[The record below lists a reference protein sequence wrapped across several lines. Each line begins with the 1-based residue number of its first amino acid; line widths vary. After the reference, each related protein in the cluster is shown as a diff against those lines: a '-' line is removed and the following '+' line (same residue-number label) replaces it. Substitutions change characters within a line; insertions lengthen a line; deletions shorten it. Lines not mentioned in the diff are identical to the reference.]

1 MDRREAGNEGEEA
14 ALAHLKRSGL
24 KLIARNY
31 RCKAGE
37 IDLIM
42 LDGATLVL
50 VEVRYRSMRDFGG
63 PAASVTWRKQR
74 RIINAARHLLLTRA
88 ELRRYPA
95 RFDVIGVSPGL
106 RGAADRVDQGGVY
119 DVTNRIKEPR
129 KTA

>member
-1 MDRREAGNEGEEA
+1 MDRREAGNEAEEA

-50 VEVRYRSMRDFGG
+50 VEVRYRSIRDFGG
-63 PAASVTWRKQR
+63 PAASVAWRKQR
-74 RIINAARHLLLTRA
+74 RIISAARHLLLTRA

-95 RFDVIGVSPGL
+95 RFDVVGISPGFKGL
-106 RGAADRVDQGGVY
+106 QIEW
-119 DVTNRIKEPR
+119 IKDAF
-129 KTA
+129 TA

>member
-1 MDRREAGNEGEEA
+1 MDRREAGNEAEEA

-42 LDGATLVL
+42 LDGETLAL
-50 VEVRYRSMRDFGG
+50 IEVRFRATSDFDG
-63 PAASVTWRKQR
+63 PAASVTQRKRR
-74 RIINAARHLLLTRA
+74 RIIQAAGHLLLTRA
-88 ELRRYPA
+88 DLRRHPA

-106 RGAADRVDQGGVY
+106 RGAHIEW
-119 DVTNRIKEPR
+119 IKAAF
-129 KTA
+129 TM